1 MSATVLGPSLRTASE
16 IGSEMRREFDRAL
29 YAHYGTQSRPDPVL
43 ATLFHTLSVQIARV
57 YGEAESVFPEAVLD
71 DLVGVLG
78 MPPRLAHPAQTVVQF
93 TRIDRRERITPETEL
108 FGTTRTGEQVG
119 WAPDESIEIAPTQL
133 VFAAAFEEG
142 RLHALPGACLPD
154 GPPVPPG
161 SAPLPAWE
169 GPPALYLAFR
179 ADEGHLGGLGL
190 YLDAAPGSEAVAG
203 ALARSPW
210 QLLDASGCVHE
221 AGMLRARTG
230 RGGVRRLVWLDEDA
244 EDSPPGV
251 PPLDDGV
258 YGGSVWIFPH
268 VPAARRALCPLP
280 AGMGDAARLLLP
292 DGHADALD
300 APLAWVRV
308 PLPAGLRGVA
318 DAIQRVEVNCVTA
331 SNVEAWSE
339 QVIFGRT
346 GCVVSLAPE
355 GRADRHVMAILGVT
369 GEAGTAYAEESDVSA
384 PLAHGRY
391 RYRAGSIEFRPA
403 RTQTGRTDGYAMA
416 RLLFC
421 DAERANGIECGDVR
435 RIGSS
440 LANATAQV
448 ANLTVTRGGSPPP
461 PFAPARTRFAELLR
475 ARERVVT
482 EADVEI
488 TVRAFEPRVR
498 GVRVESVA
506 ELHDGALRRVEAV
519 TAFLDPADFADPGAE
534 VVRLRGQLQRHLQ
547 ERAVLGQRMRVA
559 VEYGWGGW

>member
-1 MSATVLGPSLRTASE
+1 MSATILGPSPRSAAE
-16 IGSEMRREFDRAL
+16 IGSELRREFDRAL
-29 YAHYGTQSRPDPVL
+29 YAQYGTQSRPDPVL

-57 YGEAESVFPEAVLD
+57 YDEAEHVFPAAVLD

-93 TRIDRRERITPETEL
+93 TRVDQRERITPHTEL

-133 VFAAAFEEG
+133 VFAAVFEEG
-142 RLHALPGACLPD
+142 RLHALSGARLPG

-161 SAPLPAWE
+161 STPLPAWE
-169 GPPALYLAFR
+169 GPPALYLAFH
-179 ADEGHLGGLGL
+179 ADEAHLGGLGL
-190 YLDAAPGSEAVAG
+190 YLDPAPGTVAD
-203 ALARSPW
+203 ALSRSPW

-221 AGMLRARTG
+221 AGMLRACAG
-230 RGGVRRLVWLDEDA
+230 RGGVRRLAWLDGGDEG
-244 EDSPPGV
+244 SPPCI
-251 PPLDDGV
+251 PRLDDGV
-258 YGGSVWIFPH
+258 YGAHVWVFPR
-268 VPAARRALCPLP
+268 VPAARRTCCTLP
-280 AGMGDAARLLLP
+280 AGMADAARLLLP
-292 DGHADALD
+292 DGCAEALD

-308 PLPAGLRGVA
+308 PLPPGLHGVA

-331 SNVEAWSE
+331 SNVEVWSE
-339 QVIFGRT
+339 QVIFDRT

-369 GEAGTAYAEESDVSA
+369 GEAGTAYTEEADVSA
-384 PLAHGRY
+384 PLGHGRF
-391 RYRAGSIEFRPA
+391 RRRAGELEFRPA
-403 RTQTGRTDGYAMA
+403 RGATGRADGYAMA
-416 RLLFC
+416 RLALC
-421 DAERANGIECGDVR
+421 DAERANGMEAGDVR
-435 RIGSS
+435 RIGAS
-440 LANATAQV
+440 LANTTAQV
-448 ANLTVTRGGSPPP
+448 SNLTVTRGGCAPP

-475 ARERVVT
+475 TRERVVT

-506 ELHDGALRRVEAV
+506 ELHEGAVRRVEAV

-547 ERAVLGQRMRVA
+547 ERAVLGQTMRVA